1 MIDDIQDSFTEAVE
15 RTTWIDKKTKAA
27 IKEKVTYIKRRI
39 GFPEWILD
47 PDEVED
53 YYEQVRC
60 KNVLFFTIIN
70 RNSFVNKRFCSR
82 Y

>member
-1 MIDDIQDSFTEAVE
+1 MFPLQVNKMIDDIQDSFTEAVE

-60 KNVLFFTIIN
+60 KKRIILHHH
-70 RNSFVNKRFCSR
+70 K
-82 Y
+82 YKYEG